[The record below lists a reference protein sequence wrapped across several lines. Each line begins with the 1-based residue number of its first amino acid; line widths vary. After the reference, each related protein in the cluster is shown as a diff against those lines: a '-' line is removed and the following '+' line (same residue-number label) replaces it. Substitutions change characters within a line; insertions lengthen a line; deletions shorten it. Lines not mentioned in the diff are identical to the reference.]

1 MRNVGAHWPVNTL
14 QDRHTAY
21 LPVMCVAIWQMSAVS
36 NLEVHDLKVPLLCEV
51 LRGHRAVAHGR
62 VGL

>member
-1 MRNVGAHWPVNTL
+1 METTAPLALPAAADGGA
-14 QDRHTAY
+14 AG
-21 LPVMCVAIWQMSAVS
+21 VMCAAIWQMSAVS

>member
-1 MRNVGAHWPVNTL
+1 MSTP
-14 QDRHTAY
+14 QDCHTAY
-21 LPVMCVAIWQMSAVS
+21 LLVMCAAIWQMFAVS
-36 NLEVHDLKVPLLCEV
+36 NLEVHDLKVPLLGEV

>member
-1 MRNVGAHWPVNTL
+1 MNTL

-21 LPVMCVAIWQMSAVS
+21 LLVKCAAIWQMLAVS
-36 NLEVHDLKVPLLCEV
+36 NLEVHDLKVPLLGEV

>member
-1 MRNVGAHWPVNTL
+1 MNTL
-14 QDRHTAY
+14 QDRHAAY
-21 LPVMCVAIWQMSAVS
+21 LLVMCAAIWQMFAVS